1 MGIIHATIII
11 EEIAPARQLYYL
23 SAQAPSPAAA
33 PIPTPPPPP
42 TTALVMMAQTAA
54 PKKKILGLRYTGTGT
69 VVPLL
74 DAKGAYVDADT
85 KVMVWIPAMNVW
97 IAGPGCGP
105 K

>member
-11 EEIAPARQLYYL
+11 EEIAPTGQVYYL
-23 SAQAPSPAAA
+23 SAQPPSP
-33 PIPTPPPPP
+33 PTPPPPP
-42 TTALVMMAQTAA
+42 PPNAALVMMAA
-54 PKKKILGLRYTGTGT
+54 PKEEKKKKILALRYTGTGT

-97 IAGPGCGP
+97 IAGPGCGSM
-105 K
+105 

>member
-1 MGIIHATIII
+1 MGIIHTTVII

-23 SAQAPSPAAA
+23 SAQ
-33 PIPTPPPPP
+33 PPPPQ
-42 TTALVMMAQTAA
+42 ALVTMARKKT
-54 PKKKILGLRYTGTGT
+54 PKKKILALRYTDTGA

-85 KVMVWIPAMNVW
+85 RVMVWVPGMGAWV
-97 IAGPGCGP
+97 AGPGCS

>member
-11 EEIAPARQLYYL
+11 EEIAPARQVYYL
-23 SAQAPSPAAA
+23 SAQPPSPPA
-33 PIPTPPPPP
+33 PPPPP
-42 TTALVMMAQTAA
+42 PPNAALVMMAQTTA
-54 PKKKILGLRYTGTGT
+54 PKKKILALRYTGTGT